1 MSSRQ
6 GITTGV
12 RTSRRPWL
20 SRRRFW
26 LGAVPAGLL
35 LLLALALLDMRV
47 LEPRGFRIR
56 TISVPGQPVACRIVH
71 ISDWHYHGKG
81 DEAYAARVVAAI
93 NRLKPDLVCF
103 TGDLIEEADQAAPAL
118 AWIRRIQCPV
128 YGVPGNHEDWSKA
141 GMTPFR
147 AAFAATGGAWL
158 EDEKIELP
166 QFRLEITGFKHPGA
180 VFKPPRTQPVAV
192 ALLHFPRTADALAA
206 AGRHYTLLLSGHSH
220 GGQVRLPFYG
230 ALITP
235 YETGPYDLGRYDT
248 PAGLLY
254 VNPGLGT
261 WFVPWRFLCRPEITV
276 FDLARP
282 SRNQASGAM

>member
-1 MSSRQ
+1 MNSPQ

-12 RTSRRPWL
+12 RTSCPPRR

-26 LGAVPAGLL
+26 LCAALAGLL
-35 LLLALALLDMRV
+35 LLLALAGLDMRV
-47 LEPRGFRIR
+47 LEPRWFRVR
-56 TISVPGQPVACRIVH
+56 TIPVPGQPIACRIVH
-71 ISDWHYHGKG
+71 ITDWHYHGKG
-81 DEAYAARVVAAI
+81 DDAYAARVVAAI
-93 NRLKPDLVCF
+93 NQLKPDLVCF
-103 TGDLIEEADQAAPAL
+103 TGDLIEEADQAEPAL
-118 AWIRRIQCPV
+118 AWIRQIQCPV

-158 EDEKIELP
+158 EDEKVELP
-166 QFRLEITGFKHPGA
+166 RFRLEITGFKHPGA
-180 VFKPPRTQPVAV
+180 VFTPPRTQPAAV
-192 ALLHFPRTADALAA
+192 ALLHFPRTADTLSA

-235 YETGPYDLGRYDT
+235 YETGPYDRGRFDT
-248 PAGLLY
+248 PAGPLY

-276 FDLARP
+276 FELKTE
-282 SRNQASGAM
+282 